1 MNDKIDEYH
10 SSKVLGWPYIDKLV
24 NQTEAPKD
32 EMTFEAMV
40 NMTKQ
45 WLADEHIN
53 FVTLYSDE
61 PGQSAEI
68 YGPRSAKAKAAV
80 AKVDDFIG
88 RLLEEA
94 VDVEQ
99 TNLVVLTTPGYVD
112 VSLKTVVD
120 LTNYNKAEDYVQISN
135 GTVLGVQPPKGSGK
149 YSLFGA

>member
-1 MNDKIDEYH
+1 MYDDGYHNIKSIDEN
-10 SSKVLGWPYIDKLV
+10 PALV
-24 NQTEAPKD
+24 NQKRKMNEKERPM
-32 EMTFEAMV
+32 MTFEAMV

-45 WLADEHIN
+45 WLVDEHIN

-61 PGQSAEI
+61 PGRSAEI
-68 YGPRSAKAKAAV
+68 YGPHSAKAKAAV

-88 RLLEEA
+88 RLLEDA

-135 GTVLGVQPPKGSGK
+135 GTVLGVQPPKGSGNL
-149 YSLFGA
+149 LFGP